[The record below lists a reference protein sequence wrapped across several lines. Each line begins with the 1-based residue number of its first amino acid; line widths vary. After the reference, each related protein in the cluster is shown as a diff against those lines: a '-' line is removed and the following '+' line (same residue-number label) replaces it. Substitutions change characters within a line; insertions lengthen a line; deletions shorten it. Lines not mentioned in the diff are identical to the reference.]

1 MPRSQTLAFGLCA
14 ALIAFAVAALS
25 PALLNDSDTYWHI
38 SSGGW
43 MLDHRAILTRDVFSA
58 SMKDAPWQAQEW
70 LSEVAMAAAFRFDGW
85 AGIHALFGVAAA
97 LMALIVAVAVRQRV
111 GLVPAFIV
119 TLVGLACVSGSL
131 LARPH
136 LLALP
141 LLALWVGELVAA
153 REEDRRPG
161 WWLLPVMA
169 VWANLHGSFA
179 IGLAL
184 AAALALEA
192 LVESSDRGRALLQWG
207 LFGLAALAAALL
219 TPHGLQGLLFPLHLL
234 SMHGL
239 SYIGEWAPADFS
251 QVTPFEIALL
261 AGFVVLAQGSVRV
274 SLPRLVILLALVHL
288 GLTHSRHQMIFG
300 IAAPLLLAPSL
311 AKAWPAQS
319 GSAPAWPAALAAVAL
334 VLALGARLLVPV
346 TRGDDASSPVAALAH
361 VPRFVRDMPV
371 LNDYAFGGYLIF
383 RGIPDFID
391 SRADL
396 YGDAFLSNY
405 AAIQS
410 GDKDALASSLAY
422 YHAHW
427 TIFTPGNPAV
437 KQMDAM
443 PGWHR
448 FYNDGIAVIHIKD

>member
-1 MPRSQTLAFGLCA
+1 MPRSRTLAFGLCA

-43 MLDHRAILTRDVFSA
+43 MLDHRALLTRDVFSA
-58 SMKDAPWQAQEW
+58 SMKGAPWQAQEW
-70 LSEVAMAAAFRFDGW
+70 LSEVTMALAFRFDGW
-85 AGIHALFGVAAA
+85 AGIHALFGFAAA
-97 LMALIVAVAVRQRV
+97 LMALIVAMFVRQR
-111 GLVPAFIV
+111 LALLPALIV
-119 TLVGLACVSGSL
+119 TLLGLACVSGSL

-141 LLALWVGELVAA
+141 LLALWVGELAAA
-153 REEDRRPG
+153 REQERRPG
-161 WWLLPVMA
+161 WWLLPVM
-169 VWANLHGSFA
+169 VLWANLHGSFA

-192 LVESSDRGRALLQWG
+192 LIETNNRGRTATQWG
-207 LFGLAALAAALL
+207 LFGLAAAAAALL
-219 TPHGLQGLLFPLHLL
+219 TPHGIEGLLFPLRLL
-234 SMHGL
+234 SLHGL
-239 SYIGEWAPADFS
+239 SYIGEWAPADFH

-261 AGFVVLAQGSVRV
+261 AGFAVLAQGSVRV
-274 SLPRLVILLALVHL
+274 SMPRLIILLALVHL
-288 GLTHSRHQMIFG
+288 GLQHSRHQMIFG

-311 AKAWPAQS
+311 AKAWPAPS
-319 GSAPAWPAALAAVAL
+319 GSAPPWPAALAVAAL
-334 VLALGARLLVPV
+334 LLALTARLLVPV
-346 TRGDDASSPVAALAH
+346 TRGDDASSPVTALAH
-361 VPRFVRDMPV
+361 LPRFVRETPV

-405 AAIQS
+405 AAIQG
-410 GDKDALASSLAY
+410 GDKDALASSLTY
-422 YHAHW
+422 YHARW
-427 TIFTPGNPAV
+427 TIFTPNNPAV

-448 FYNDGIAVIHIKD
+448 FHSDGIAVIHIKE